1 MGHSH
6 LDHAAMGHGG
16 MDMGGPARCNMNML
30 FTWDTTN
37 LCIVFRWWHIRTT
50 GGLLFSLLAV
60 VALTAAYEAIRSA
73 SRRYENLVARKT
85 DAVPSKPASSIPPP
99 RDQFTF
105 VALSF
110 MSVDEWEEMKAEMLR
125 FCRGAVTET
134 TPFLWTGRNQVEVS
148 KRAHVIKALLYAV
161 QTFYAFMLMLLFMTY
176 NGWVMAAMGIGSFVG
191 YLVFGN
197 NTSATKASA
206 CH

>member
-1 MGHSH
+1 
-6 LDHAAMGHGG
+6 
-16 MDMGGPARCNMNML
+16 MGGEMPMCNMNML

-37 LCIVFRWWHIRTT
+37 LCIVFKWWHIRST

-73 SRRYENLVARKT
+73 SRRYEQYVTK
-85 DAVPSKPASSIPPP
+85 
-99 RDQFTF
+99 
-105 VALSF
+105 
-110 MSVDEWEEMKAEMLR
+110 KAEGIPR
-125 FCRGAVTET
+125 
-134 TPFLWTGRNQVEVS
+134 RNQVEVS
-148 KRAHVIKALLYAV
+148 QKAHVIKAVIYAV

-176 NGWVMAAMGIGSFVG
+176 NGWVMLAVGVGSFVG

-197 NTSATKASA
+197 NTSATKDSA

>member
-85 DAVPSKPASSIPPP
+85 DAVPN
-99 RDQFTF
+99 
-105 VALSF
+105 
-110 MSVDEWEEMKAEMLR
+110 EWEEMKAEMLR

-161 QTFYAFMLMLLFMTY
+161 QTFYAFMLM
-176 NGWVMAAMGIGSFVG
+176 
-191 YLVFGN
+191 
-197 NTSATKASA
+197 
-206 CH
+206 